1 MWSVASTCGPSHRKL
16 FLLSCLPVMAGS
28 GCFSV
33 SQTLNGH
40 VVVEWMRLLACS
52 CCGPFYSPVM
62 MPVGYC
68 WDWQGNDN
76 ISPVPVHTKN
86 NKNPSN
92 GHPVDWE
99 EQAANLKQVKAAL
112 SLIVPTQ
119 SGNLLFLFLK
129 FDFIILLFVIVVQQ
143 LMQKY
148 VWISE
153 CYW

>member
-1 MWSVASTCGPSHRKL
+1 MIIFHL
-16 FLLSCLPVMAGS
+16 FLYT
-28 GCFSV
+28 
-33 SQTLNGH
+33 QKT
-40 VVVEWMRLLACS
+40 
-52 CCGPFYSPVM
+52 
-62 MPVGYC
+62 
-68 WDWQGNDN
+68 
-76 ISPVPVHTKN
+76 TKN
-86 NKNPSN
+86 PV
-92 GHPVDWE
+92 HPVDWE

-153 CYW
+153 CY